1 MDACKT
7 KNYYVFG
14 LLTELTTRGVF
25 MFQID
30 IMSRIPVYEQL
41 IRQTEKFILLG
52 VLKEGD
58 KLPSVRQLSAE
69 LSINPNTIQK
79 AFTELD
85 RRGIIFSVNG
95 RGNFVADK
103 ALKALEVSRRSAFS
117 DIKDQIKDFALAG
130 ISRTELHEYID
141 EIYDEMGDKS

>member
-1 MDACKT
+1 
-7 KNYYVFG
+7 
-14 LLTELTTRGVF
+14 

-103 ALKALEVSRRSAFS
+103 ALKAL
-117 DIKDQIKDFALAG
+117 DFALAG

>member
-1 MDACKT
+1 
-7 KNYYVFG
+7 
-14 LLTELTTRGVF
+14 

-79 AFTELD
+79 AF
-85 RRGIIFSVNG
+85 
-95 RGNFVADK
+95 
-103 ALKALEVSRRSAFS
+103 SRNSRKCSGS
-117 DIKDQIKDFALAG
+117 DNPSPL
-130 ISRTELHEYID
+130 
-141 EIYDEMGDKS
+141 

>member
-1 MDACKT
+1 
-7 KNYYVFG
+7 
-14 LLTELTTRGVF
+14 

-103 ALKALEVSRRSAFS
+103 ALKALEVARRSAFS
-117 DIKDQIKDFALAG
+117 DIKEQIKDFALAG
-130 ISRTELHEYID
+130 ISCTELHEYID

>member
-1 MDACKT
+1 
-7 KNYYVFG
+7 
-14 LLTELTTRGVF
+14 

-103 ALKALEVSRRSAFS
+103 ALKALEVSRRFAFS

-130 ISRTELHEYID
+130 ISCTELHEYID

>member
-1 MDACKT
+1 
-7 KNYYVFG
+7 
-14 LLTELTTRGVF
+14 

-130 ISRTELHEYID
+130 ISRNELHEYID

>member
-1 MDACKT
+1 
-7 KNYYVFG
+7 
-14 LLTELTTRGVF
+14 

-30 IMSRIPVYEQL
+30 IMSRVPVYEQL

-79 AFTELD
+79 AFTVLD

-95 RGNFVADK
+95 RGNFVSDK
-103 ALKALEVSRRSAFS
+103 ALKALEASRRSAFN
-117 DIKDQIKDFALAG
+117 DIKEQIKDFALAG
-130 ISRTELHEYID
+130 ISRQELHEYID
-141 EIYDEMGDKS
+141 EIYNEMGEKA

>member
-1 MDACKT
+1 
-7 KNYYVFG
+7 
-14 LLTELTTRGVF
+14 

-103 ALKALEVSRRSAFS
+103 ALEVSRRSAFS

-130 ISRTELHEYID
+130 ISRAELHEYID

>member
-7 KNYYVFG
+7 KRCYVFG
-14 LLTELTTRGVF
+14 LLTELTTREVF

>member
-1 MDACKT
+1 
-7 KNYYVFG
+7 
-14 LLTELTTRGVF
+14 

-103 ALKALEVSRRSAFS
+103 ALKALEVSRCSAFS

-130 ISRTELHEYID
+130 ISCTELHEYID

>member
-1 MDACKT
+1 MTWRIC
-7 KNYYVFG
+7 
-14 LLTELTTRGVF
+14 

>member
-1 MDACKT
+1 
-7 KNYYVFG
+7 
-14 LLTELTTRGVF
+14 

-52 VLKEGD
+52 VLREGT

-85 RRGIIFSVNG
+85 RRGIIFSVKG
-95 RGNFVADK
+95 TGSIK
-103 ALKALEVSRRSAFS
+103 ALR
-117 DIKDQIKDFALAG
+117 IQ
-130 ISRTELHEYID
+130 
-141 EIYDEMGDKS
+141 

>member
-1 MDACKT
+1 
-7 KNYYVFG
+7 
-14 LLTELTTRGVF
+14 

-30 IMSRIPVYEQL
+30 IMSRVPVYEQL

-52 VLKEGD
+52 VLNAGD

-95 RGNFVADK
+95 RGNFVSDK
-103 ALKALEVSRRSAFS
+103 ALKALEVSRRSDFS
-117 DIKDQIKDFALAG
+117 DIKEQIKDFALAG
-130 ISRTELHEYID
+130 ISREELHEYID
-141 EIYDEMGDKS
+141 EIYDEMGEQQ

>member
-1 MDACKT
+1 
-7 KNYYVFG
+7 
-14 LLTELTTRGVF
+14 

-117 DIKDQIKDFALAG
+117 DIKDQIKGFALAG

>member
-1 MDACKT
+1 
-7 KNYYVFG
+7 
-14 LLTELTTRGVF
+14 

-30 IMSRIPVYEQL
+30 IMSRVPVYEQL

-95 RGNFVADK
+95 RGNFVSDK
-103 ALKALEVSRRSAFS
+103 ALKALEASRRSAFN
-117 DIKDQIKDFALAG
+117 DIKEQIKDFALAG
-130 ISRTELHEYID
+130 ISRQELHEYID
-141 EIYDEMGDKS
+141 EIYNEMGEKA

>member
-1 MDACKT
+1 
-7 KNYYVFG
+7 
-14 LLTELTTRGVF
+14 

-30 IMSRIPVYEQL
+30 IMSRVPVYEQL
-41 IRQTEKFILLG
+41 IRQAEKFILLG
-52 VLKEGD
+52 VLNAGD

-95 RGNFVADK
+95 RGNFVSDK
-103 ALKALEVSRRSAFS
+103 ALKALEVSRRTAFS
-117 DIKDQIKDFALAG
+117 DIKEQIKDFALAG
-130 ISRTELHEYID
+130 ISREELHEYID
-141 EIYDEMGDKS
+141 EIYDEMGEQP

>member
-1 MDACKT
+1 
-7 KNYYVFG
+7 
-14 LLTELTTRGVF
+14 

-79 AFTELD
+79 AFTE
-85 RRGIIFSVNG
+85 
-95 RGNFVADK
+95 
-103 ALKALEVSRRSAFS
+103 VSRRSAFS

>member
-1 MDACKT
+1 
-7 KNYYVFG
+7 
-14 LLTELTTRGVF
+14 

-117 DIKDQIKDFALAG
+117 DNKDQIKDFALAG

>member
-1 MDACKT
+1 
-7 KNYYVFG
+7 
-14 LLTELTTRGVF
+14 

-52 VLKEGD
+52 VLREGD

-95 RGNFVADK
+95 RGNFVSDK
-103 ALKALEVSRRSAFS
+103 ALKALEVSM
-117 DIKDQIKDFALAG
+117 ALR
-130 ISRTELHEYID
+130 IQ
-141 EIYDEMGDKS
+141 

>member
-1 MDACKT
+1 
-7 KNYYVFG
+7 
-14 LLTELTTRGVF
+14 

-52 VLKEGD
+52 VLREGD

-95 RGNFVADK
+95 RGNFVSDK
-103 ALKALEVSRRSAFS
+103 ALKALEVSRHSAFS
-117 DIKDQIKDFALAG
+117 EIKEQIKDFALAG
-130 ISRTELHEYID
+130 ISREELHEYID
-141 EIYDEMGDKS
+141 EIYNEMGDKA

>member
-1 MDACKT
+1 
-7 KNYYVFG
+7 
-14 LLTELTTRGVF
+14 

-103 ALKALEVSRRSAFS
+103 ALKALEVSRRSAFR

-130 ISRTELHEYID
+130 ISCTELHEYID

>member
-1 MDACKT
+1 
-7 KNYYVFG
+7 
-14 LLTELTTRGVF
+14 

-52 VLKEGD
+52 VLREGA

-95 RGNFVADK
+95 RGNFVSDK

-117 DIKDQIKDFALAG
+117 EIKEQIKDFALAG
-130 ISRTELHEYID
+130 ISREELHEYRD
-141 EIYDEMGDKS
+141 EAFSGVGDKA

>member
-1 MDACKT
+1 
-7 KNYYVFG
+7 
-14 LLTELTTRGVF
+14 

-103 ALKALEVSRRSAFS
+103 ALEVSRRSAFS

>member
-1 MDACKT
+1 
-7 KNYYVFG
+7 
-14 LLTELTTRGVF
+14 

-30 IMSRIPVYEQL
+30 IMSRVPVYEQL

-130 ISRTELHEYID
+130 ISRNELHEYID

>member
-1 MDACKT
+1 
-7 KNYYVFG
+7 
-14 LLTELTTRGVF
+14 

-103 ALKALEVSRRSAFS
+103 ALKALEVSRRSAFRLR
-117 DIKDQIKDFALAG
+117 ILRLPEYRALNCMN
-130 ISRTELHEYID
+130 I
-141 EIYDEMGDKS
+141 

>member
-1 MDACKT
+1 
-7 KNYYVFG
+7 
-14 LLTELTTRGVF
+14 

-30 IMSRIPVYEQL
+30 IMSRVPVYEQL

-52 VLKEGD
+52 VLNAGD

-95 RGNFVADK
+95 RGNFVSDK
-103 ALKALEVSRRSAFS
+103 ALKALEVSRRTAFC
-117 DIKDQIKDFALAG
+117 DIKEQIKDFALAG
-130 ISRTELHEYID
+130 ISREELHEYID
-141 EIYDEMGDKS
+141 EIYDEMGEQP

>member
-1 MDACKT
+1 
-7 KNYYVFG
+7 
-14 LLTELTTRGVF
+14 

-41 IRQTEKFILLG
+41 ICQTEKFILLG
-52 VLKEGD
+52 LLKAGD

-95 RGNFVADK
+95 RGNFVSDK
-103 ALKALEVSRRSAFS
+103 ALKALEISRRSAFN
-117 DIKDQIKDFALAG
+117 DIKEQIKDFALAG
-130 ISRTELHEYID
+130 ISKEELHAYID
-141 EIYDEMGDKS
+141 EIYDEMGERA

>member
-1 MDACKT
+1 
-7 KNYYVFG
+7 
-14 LLTELTTRGVF
+14 

-103 ALKALEVSRRSAFS
+103 ALEVSRRSAFS

-130 ISRTELHEYID
+130 ISCTELHEYID

>member
-1 MDACKT
+1 
-7 KNYYVFG
+7 
-14 LLTELTTRGVF
+14 

-85 RRGIIFSVNG
+85 RRRIIFSVNG

-130 ISRTELHEYID
+130 ISCTELHEYID